1 MLSFLESNEVVS
13 TEEND
18 EHLMTRDNLKLAQ
31 DHAVRNQR
39 NPHLVA
45 IERKWRT
52 FEKEI
57 EVYHI

>member
-1 MLSFLESNEVVS
+1 MNS
-13 TEEND
+13 D
-18 EHLMTRDNLKLAQ
+18 HLITRDNLKLAL
-31 DHAVRNQR
+31 DHAARNQR

-57 EVYHI
+57 EVNF